1 MSKFSEQ
8 MEKDLDAIKKGTQDL
23 IRSGGKL
30 AFEKYHEETS
40 LKELENKLR
49 EGK

>member
-1 MSKFSEQ
+1 MSKYSEQ
-8 MEKDLDAIKKGTQDL
+8 MEKDLNAIKKGTQDL
-23 IRSGGKL
+23 IKGGGKL
-30 AFEKYHEETS
+30 AFETYHKETS

>member
-8 MEKDLDAIKKGTQDL
+8 MEKDLNAIKQGTKDL

-30 AFEKYHEETS
+30 AFEKYHKETS

-49 EGK
+49 ENN